1 MLKAE
6 NRKDWPQRDN
16 VEREEYVEVQST
28 DTRESKERDGATDLL
43 EQILDRDNLN
53 KAYKRVKSNHGAPG
67 IDGMTVEKVL
77 PWLKEHKDELVQSL
91 LDESFKP
98 SPVRRKAI
106 PKPDGG
112 ERMLG
117 IPTVI
122 DRMMQQAIAQKLQPI
137 FEPLFSDGSYGYRPG
152 RSGQQAMQ
160 RVKKYA
166 DEGYIY
172 VVEVDLSKYFDT
184 INHELLLN
192 LLREH
197 VKDPRVIRLIKKY
210 LKSGVMENGVVCK
223 TEEGSPQGG
232 PLSPLLANI
241 YLNQYDQEMGRRG
254 VPVIR
259 YADDIVVF
267 AKSMRAAERLLE
279 SSRRYLEEKLK
290 LTLNNEKSKSISI
303 YSKKEFKFLGFAMGK
318 SGKGNFIRV
327 HRKSL
332 SKAKQR
338 LKELTKRNQGR
349 NVRLVMEKVKV
360 FIRGWLG
367 YFYIADMKRILQ
379 GWNQWLRRRIR
390 MYIWKQWKKS
400 KMRIKSLC
408 KLGIPEWQA
417 YQWGNSRLGYWRIA
431 GSPVLTRSITN
442 KMLARA
448 GYYDILARYE
458 QIRSVH

>member
-1 MLKAE
+1 VLKAE

-16 VEREEYVEVQST
+16 VEREEYVEVQNA

-67 IDGMTVEKVL
+67 IDGMTVEEAL

-184 INHELLLN
+184 INRFTYSLDSQNFLARFPVN
-192 LLREH
+192 LETR
-197 VKDPRVIRLIKKY
+197 
-210 LKSGVMENGVVCK
+210 
-223 TEEGSPQGG
+223 
-232 PLSPLLANI
+232 
-241 YLNQYDQEMGRRG
+241 
-254 VPVIR
+254 
-259 YADDIVVF
+259 
-267 AKSMRAAERLLE
+267 
-279 SSRRYLEEKLK
+279 
-290 LTLNNEKSKSISI
+290 
-303 YSKKEFKFLGFAMGK
+303 
-318 SGKGNFIRV
+318 
-327 HRKSL
+327 
-332 SKAKQR
+332 
-338 LKELTKRNQGR
+338 
-349 NVRLVMEKVKV
+349 
-360 FIRGWLG
+360 
-367 YFYIADMKRILQ
+367 KRIFS
-379 GWNQWLRRRIR
+379 G
-390 MYIWKQWKKS
+390 
-400 KMRIKSLC
+400 
-408 KLGIPEWQA
+408 
-417 YQWGNSRLGYWRIA
+417 
-431 GSPVLTRSITN
+431 
-442 KMLARA
+442 
-448 GYYDILARYE
+448 
-458 QIRSVH
+458 